1 MLTKAVET
9 NERKPL
15 KGNEKEKKKRKKKR
29 KKCAVASKRGGY
41 PTGFVPAPGRREDIS
56 VLLAASV

>member
-1 MLTKAVET
+1 MLTKAVEI

-15 KGNEKEKKKRKKKR
+15 KGNEKER